1 MQPYQAGPTAFDHE
15 VAQGLELVL
24 GKVAHSV
31 PHDLDFGDGLFG
43 TVAVLANCQREV
55 VVLVA
60 AHTGQ
65 GGSTTAALHTT
76 TGSRRPIAKWTETAI
91 EGVFVADVGWRSRCS
106 SRRPTGTRSGA
117 CS

>member
-1 MQPYQAGPTAFDHE
+1 MQPYQAGPTALDHE

-65 GGSTTAALHTT
+65 GGIDDRGAAHDDWK
-76 TGSRRPIAKWTETAI
+76 SAANR
-91 EGVFVADVGWRSRCS
+91 
-106 SRRPTGTRSGA
+106 
-117 CS
+117 